1 MEILTIAEV
10 TEDPLVAI
18 GSAIDRDGL
27 RGRICEHIDN
37 PGRAE
42 RAILACRCG
51 WNQLAVQWME
61 TPDPQ
66 TAADYGAALLHSY
79 FAQHRRMPSIVG
91 FPAEDVIGTV
101 PMEEEETLLTWSDWY
116 ALMEGNKCYF
126 PMSYGVYVIIAGRP
140 VDSAEWDPP
149 QGTMIPGACPFARKG
164 EPCRLLSK
172 QQRNLLLLGWS
183 EGSLG

>member
-66 TAADYGAALLHSY
+66 TAADYGASPVALIFRPAPSY
-79 FAQHRRMPSIVG
+79 AVHRG
-91 FPAEDVIGTV
+91 
-101 PMEEEETLLTWSDWY
+101 L
-116 ALMEGNKCYF
+116 
-126 PMSYGVYVIIAGRP
+126 
-140 VDSAEWDPP
+140 
-149 QGTMIPGACPFARKG
+149 PG
-164 EPCRLLSK
+164 
-172 QQRNLLLLGWS
+172 
-183 EGSLG
+183 